1 MNISH
6 KFEIALCLSI
16 EISMFL
22 TQDVRSES
30 QKNNKRLTDEYISQY
45 SFFSPRSIW
54 TKDVIQP
61 FTQGI
66 ALYRG
71 LWIWNLSY

>member
-45 SFFSPRSIW
+45 SFFAPRSI
-54 TKDVIQP
+54 
-61 FTQGI
+61 
-66 ALYRG
+66 
-71 LWIWNLSY
+71 